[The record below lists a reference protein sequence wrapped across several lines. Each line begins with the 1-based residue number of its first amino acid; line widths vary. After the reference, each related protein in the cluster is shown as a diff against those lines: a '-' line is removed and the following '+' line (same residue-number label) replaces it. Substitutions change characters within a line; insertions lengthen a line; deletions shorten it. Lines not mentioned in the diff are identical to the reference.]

1 MSAEK
6 PKILFVLQLPP
17 PLHGAS
23 LVNEQLVNS
32 TLVQTKYDT
41 RVVNIVTAHR
51 IDQIGRFSF
60 KKIGDSASLFF
71 RLRRVLL
78 AFRPQLVYFT
88 LSPAGFAFYRDAV
101 YLLLIRLFHPLR
113 VIHLHGNGIRA
124 GASSNIFYRYLCRRI
139 FTGSYSIHLSP
150 LLLQDLDGFQCR
162 KKFVIPNGIPVDN
175 ESTQQKQESPVVR
188 LLFLSNYVR
197 SKGII
202 DLLDAVALVSLHHQN
217 FHLDLVG
224 RPYDVTLEELQ
235 AHIHEKKLENFVTV
249 HGPKYGQEKKMF
261 FQHAAVFVFPT
272 YYFNEAFPVVLL
284 EAMQYGLVC
293 ISTRVGGI
301 PDMIEE
307 NYNGLLVH
315 KRDVKELAE
324 KISYLLQN
332 PRRITEMGEQAGKRF
347 LERYTITAFEQQ
359 MVNTFDNILKE
370 KV

>member
-1 MSAEK
+1 
-6 PKILFVLQLPP
+6 
-17 PLHGAS
+17 
-23 LVNEQLVNS
+23 
-32 TLVQTKYDT
+32 
-41 RVVNIVTAHR
+41 
-51 IDQIGRFSF
+51 
-60 KKIGDSASLFF
+60 
-71 RLRRVLL
+71 
-78 AFRPQLVYFT
+78 
-88 LSPAGFAFYRDAV
+88 
-101 YLLLIRLFHPLR
+101 
-113 VIHLHGNGIRA
+113 
-124 GASSNIFYRYLCRRI
+124 
-139 FTGSYSIHLSP
+139 
-150 LLLQDLDGFQCR
+150 
-162 KKFVIPNGIPVDN
+162 
-175 ESTQQKQESPVVR
+175 
-188 LLFLSNYVR
+188 VR